1 MNHRLNFITG
11 VAMLIVA
18 ATLAVFVVLRG
29 PDVTAPQ
36 AAVGN
41 PKAEP
46 GAVVSRPAADQRSA
60 AGRESRAEIPQLG
73 IRVDPLDPDH
83 PKLQVLAKRVE
94 SHALAQLARMTEELQ
109 LSADQQ
115 RRIFPKLVQDS
126 QSYHPSMQIIGAGP
140 YGPAVGGGVGFGDL
154 APELDPLQQDEF
166 LESSLDDLL
175 LWREIIANL
184 ERQLEQQT
192 GVVEPPAP
200 ADQEEPETPSGGDR
214 NLFDLVPPEK

>member
-1 MNHRLNFITG
+1 MKHRLNFITG

-18 ATLAVFVVLRG
+18 ATMAVFVVVRD
-29 PDVTAPQ
+29 PDVSAPQ
-36 AAVGN
+36 TAAGD

-46 GAVVSRPAADQRSA
+46 GGGVSRPAPAQRSA
-60 AGRESRAEIPQLG
+60 TNQEPKSAMREFG

-83 PKLQVLAKRVE
+83 SKLQVLAKQVE

-154 APELDPLQQDEF
+154 APELDPLQQDEL

-192 GVVEPPAP
+192 GVVEPPVP
-200 ADQEEPETPSGGDR
+200 ADEEEPEIPSGGDR